1 MAYVFIVHELSV
13 KILPGVIVN
22 VPLCTTK
29 VNDYA
34 ALDTDGGRCNV

>member
-1 MAYVFIVHELSV
+1 MMYMFKSELSV
-13 KILPGVIVN
+13 QILPEVIVN

-29 VNDYA
+29 VNGYA